1 MGDNPASIPN
11 RQAAVITTANEFSP
25 WRFCVA
31 PMMACTDRHYRRLAR
46 LLSRQAR
53 LYTEMVVATA
63 LLRGP
68 TARLLEHDAAEHP
81 VALQLGGSD
90 PRELAAAARIGEAAG
105 YDEIN
110 LNVGCPSDR
119 VQAGRFGACLIAEP
133 ALVADCVAAMVGAV
147 TVPVTVKT
155 RLGVNDIDSYEHLAG
170 LIERIRDAGCRVL
183 LLHARKAILNLD
195 TRANRNIPPL
205 DYARVHRIKRDFPEL
220 CVVLNGGLRSID
232 DSAAQ
237 LAHVDGVMLGRAAY
251 ERPLLLQEVDARLFG
266 APSGHAMTPEE
277 LTEAFMPYV
286 IEECARGTPLRVIT
300 RHLCG
305 LFHGLPGA
313 REWRR
318 LLTGEAGGAQ
328 RPDALLA
335 ALAHRQRRPP
345 AALRV

>member
-1 MGDNPASIPN
+1 
-11 RQAAVITTANEFSP
+11 
-25 WRFCVA
+25 
-31 PMMACTDRHYRRLAR
+31 MMACTDRHYRQLAR
-46 LLSRQAR
+46 LLSRRTR

-68 TARLLEHDAAEHP
+68 TARLLEHGVEEHP

-119 VQAGRFGACLIAEP
+119 VQAGRFGACLMAEP
-133 ALVADCVAAMVGAV
+133 ALVAECVAAMAEAV
-147 TVPVTVKT
+147 SVPVTVKT
-155 RLGVNDIDSYEHLAG
+155 RLGVDDIDSYEHLAG
-170 LIERIRDAGCRVL
+170 LIERVRAAGCRVL

-195 TRANRNIPPL
+195 TRANRSIPPL
-205 DYARVHRIKRDFPEL
+205 DYARVHRVKRDFPEL
-220 CVVLNGGLRSID
+220 CVVLNGGLGSMD

-251 ERPLLLQEVDARLFG
+251 ERPFLLQEVDARLFG
-266 APSGHAMTPEE
+266 AAARPALTPEE
-277 LTEAFMPYV
+277 LIEAFMPYMLA
-286 IEECARGTPLRVIT
+286 EFARGTPLRLIT

-305 LFHGLPGA
+305 LFHGRPGA

-318 LLTGEAGGAQ
+318 LLSGEAGGAL
-328 RPDALLA
+328 RPDALLT
-335 ALAHRQRRPP
+335 ALAHRQQR
-345 AALRV
+345 AADTLRV